1 MMVQRSALPTTKSRR
16 QVCNVCGGGVLCTTS
31 HFVWRWFP
39 TCVQLLITFLHS
51 ISLLTRY
58 IAYEL
63 KSKEKRREN
72 HLRYGLVLCTH
83 TLHESRTESNELFFT
98 SITQINHGGPDIVHD
113 PSEKSTIAGLNLKAG
128 RLSISLSDYAA
139 AFTLFEHG
147 ISYLGSDKWASNYDL
162 SIELYDA
169 AAEAACVLNKR
180 DRVGFHVGELVAH
193 AKTFDDSVHCKFFSH
208 SCTMYCLV
216 VNLFLIC
223 SFSTSMQVY
232 PLLQRHFKM
241 LIS

>member
-1 MMVQRSALPTTKSRR
+1 
-16 QVCNVCGGGVLCTTS
+16 
-31 HFVWRWFP
+31 
-39 TCVQLLITFLHS
+39 
-51 ISLLTRY
+51 
-58 IAYEL
+58 L

-113 PSEKSTIAGLNLKAG
+113 PSQKSIIAGLNLKAG
-128 RLSISLSDYAA
+128 RLSIALSDYAA

-147 ISYLGSDKWASNYDL
+147 ISYLGDDKWASNYDL

-193 AKTFDDSVHCKFFSH
+193 AKTFDDSVHCKFCSLLY
-208 SCTMYCLV
+208 YCLL
-216 VNLFLIC
+216 VNLFLKL
-223 SFSTSMQVY
+223 FF
-232 PLLQRHFKM
+232 PLLPRR
-241 LIS
+241 LINRCKGTSKCGSLERVDGFDI